1 MIVRSATA
9 LALFALLAACSS
21 KSHDPFD
28 KDFKQNFVSYYVHSA
43 TSSGVAQ
50 DLASKTCT
58 CAADKVRQRFS
69 MQQKMHLTKEQLRPI
84 MAECSASIT
93 GSPPR

>member
-1 MIVRSATA
+1 VIARSTTA

-21 KSHDPFD
+21 KSHDSFD
-28 KDFKQNFVSYYVHSA
+28 QDFKQNFVSSCVHSA

-58 CAADKVRQRFS
+58 CAADKVQQRFS
-69 MQQKMHLTKEQLRPI
+69 MQQKMHLTKEQLTPVMR
-84 MAECSASIT
+84 ECRASIA
-93 GSPPR
+93 R